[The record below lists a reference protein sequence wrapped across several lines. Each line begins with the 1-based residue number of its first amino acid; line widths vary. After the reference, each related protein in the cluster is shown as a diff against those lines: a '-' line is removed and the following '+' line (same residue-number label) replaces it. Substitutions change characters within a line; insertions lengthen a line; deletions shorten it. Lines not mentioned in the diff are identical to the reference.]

1 MKKLIAILCAIIFV
15 LSFSSCEDNDDNKQD
30 TLKSSAESN
39 VYNEEDVLESLGKV
53 IISPEFNPDTKAV
66 ENKNTPNYGYR
77 DGLDYYDLFTYSS
90 LGEKDDTII
99 TDDEGR
105 GIYGNIHI
113 PDKYVFDD
121 GDAGLCFNYD
131 LFAKDYLKSYDKATR
146 RSGDYII
153 TDFQNGV
160 CINEYIYDESKIKN
174 NSLTINI
181 PEKLDGKKVLKLGGA
196 CKKLWGSEVAQ
207 EYEYF
212 ETGFLLNV
220 PSKIDLTVKIPKTV
234 RDICYSSFDNS
245 HLSDDWDSYY
255 SSNPETDKKAQK
267 YEEAFVSKIIVD
279 KDNPYYSSKDGIL
292 CIKNGKIKLC
302 IPNNHHSKK
311 NNK

>member
-1 MKKLIAILCAIIFV
+1 MKKLVLLCCSILIIFC
-15 LSFSSCEDNDDNKQD
+15 LSSCMN
-30 TLKSSAESN
+30 S
-39 VYNEEDVLESLGKV
+39 NEEVTKKNTADTSSISEQNDVLDSFGEV
-53 IISPEFNPDTKAV
+53 IISPKYDPNTKYV
-66 ENKNTPNYGYR
+66 EDSKNPNYGYR
-77 DGLDYYDLFTYSS
+77 DGLDYYDVLSGYS
-90 LGEKDDTII
+90 LGEADDSFE
-99 TDDEGR
+99 TDAEGR
-105 GIYGNIHI
+105 KVYGKLHI

-121 GDAGLCFNYD
+121 GDAGLCFDYTA
-131 LFAKDYLKSYDKATR
+131 FAKDYLKSYGKATR
-146 RSGDYII
+146 RSGDFII
-153 TDFQNGV
+153 TDFENGV
-160 CINEYIYDESKIKN
+160 CINEYIYDKSKVKDKK
-174 NSLTINI
+174 LEVNI
-181 PEKLDGKKVLKLGGA
+181 PDKIEGKKVLKLGGA
-196 CKKLWGSEVAQ
+196 CKKLWGNEISYG
-207 EYEYF
+207 YEFF

-220 PSKIDLTVKIPKTV
+220 PSEIDVTVKIPKTV

-292 CIKNGKIKLC
+292 CTKNGKIKLC

>member
-1 MKKLIAILCAIIFV
+1 MKKLVLLCCSILIIFC
-15 LSFSSCEDNDDNKQD
+15 LSSCMN
-30 TLKSSAESN
+30 S
-39 VYNEEDVLESLGKV
+39 NEEVTKKNTADTSSISEPNDLLDSFGEK
-53 IISPEFNPDTKAV
+53 IISPKYDPNTKYV
-66 ENKNTPNYGYR
+66 EDSKNPNYGYR
-77 DGLDYYDLFTYSS
+77 DGLDYYDMLAGCS
-90 LGEKDDTII
+90 LGEADDNFE
-99 TDDEGR
+99 TDEMGR
-105 GIYGNIHI
+105 KIYGKLHI
-113 PDKYVFDD
+113 PDKYVFDN
-121 GDAGLCFNYD
+121 GDAGLCLNYD

-160 CINEYIYDESKIKN
+160 CINEYIYDESKVKDKK
-174 NSLTINI
+174 LEVNI
-181 PEKLDGKKVLKLGGA
+181 PDKIEGKKVLKLGGA
-196 CKKLWGSEVAQ
+196 CKKLWGNEISYG
-207 EYEYF
+207 YEYF
-212 ETGFLLNV
+212 ETGFLVNV
-220 PSKIDLTVKIPKTV
+220 PSGIDVTVKIPKTV

-292 CIKNGKIKLC
+292 CTKNGKIKLC